1 MTKKQAQAQAAIL
14 EKYRKAMKLS
24 LTEFAKVLK
33 TSRQSYYLWLDG
45 TEIKQETL
53 SNMAV
58 NERGQLVGELAV
70 ELLKARNS
78 PLPCVCETQV
88 MDHGFCPR
96 HSKVIFTAAVS

>member
-1 MTKKQAQAQAAIL
+1 MTKRQAPTQAQIL

-24 LTEFAKVLK
+24 LSDFAKVLK
-33 TSRQSYYLWLDG
+33 TSRQSYYLWLDV

-53 SNMAV
+53 SNWAIR
-58 NERGQLVGELAV
+58 ERGQLVGEMAV
-70 ELLKARNS
+70 ELLKARKS

-96 HSKVIFTAAVS
+96 HSNVIFTVAVS